1 MKHVL
6 SIQDLSCVGRCS
18 LTVTLP
24 VLSAMGCRCSVLPT
38 AVLSTHTGF
47 PGPEVISLTD
57 RIAAL
62 DAHWQSQGIR
72 FDAVLTGYLADPA
85 QAEAV
90 LPLLQRYKAHGS
102 RIIVDPAM
110 GDYGKLYSRLDEDH
124 VFAMSEICK
133 EADIL
138 LPNLTEA
145 AFLTE
150 IPYREETD
158 GAYLRALTGGLFRYY
173 GVQST
178 VITGISGA
186 DGTIG
191 FCGADREEGIFVH
204 QGPRIPR
211 SCHGTGDIFAAVF
224 TGALL
229 WEKDLYESA
238 VLAADFVR
246 KCVEN
251 TPESTPHGVE
261 FEQLLPWLWEQ
272 L

>member
-6 SIQDLSCVGRCS
+6 SIQDRSCVGRCS

-24 VLSAMGCRCSVLPT
+24 VLSAMGCRCSLLPT

-72 FDAVLTGYLADPA
+72 FDAVLTGYMADA
-85 QAEAV
+85 QQAEAV
-90 LPLLQRYKAHGS
+90 LPLVQKYKAQGS
-102 RIIVDPAM
+102 KIIVDPAM
-110 GDYGKLYSRLDEDH
+110 GDHGKLYSRLDGDH
-124 VFAMSEICK
+124 VFAMSEICR

-138 LPNLTEA
+138 LPNLT
-145 AFLTE
+145 
-150 IPYREETD
+150 EETD
-158 GAYLRALTGGLFRYY
+158 GAYLRALTGGLIRYY
-173 GVQST
+173 GVQSAI
-178 VITGISGA
+178 ITGIPGKE
-186 DGTIG
+186 DTVG
-191 FCGADREEGIFVH
+191 FCGVDVIDGIFTH
-204 QGPRIPR
+204 QAPRIPR
-211 SCHGTGDIFAAVF
+211 ACHGTGDIFAAVF

-229 WEKDLYESA
+229 RDKDLYESA
-238 VLAADFVR
+238 VLAADFVS

-261 FEQLLPWLWEQ
+261 FEQMLPWLWEQ
-272 L
+272 LSH